1 VAVALLLVGVPLG
14 VALRTVLTTRALDVL
29 QREAEQAQLL
39 LGEQAVSVQG
49 VAVLLDAF
57 ARQSGT
63 RLTLLDRRPGVSV
76 QIDTGAPPSDELF
89 FEVDGDLT
97 EAAAGRVGRVATGGL
112 LAVSVPVRGTGG
124 VRQVLRATVTDTALR
139 QEVRAAWLAITGLG
153 LVALGVAAL
162 LALRQGARLAAPL
175 EQLAVS
181 ARRLGDGDFSVR
193 APHSGL
199 PEPDE
204 VAAALDATAVRL
216 GTLVERSRSFGADAS
231 HQLRTPL
238 TALRL
243 HLDALEAAPDRAA
256 VAAAQVEADRLEA
269 TIDELLTLTHPAGE
283 AEPIDLGALVRE
295 RVDSWRALAAEQGRP
310 VVVQLAALPPVRARG
325 AAIGQSLQVLLDNAL
340 LHGGGTITVSAQPAG
355 GGVRL
360 CVADEGP
367 DLPENR
373 VPENRVPENPTA
385 PGGGGRGLPL
395 ARALVE
401 AEGGRLSIER
411 GRPGAM
417 VCLLLPVGGPPPST
431 PSSRRTPS

>member
-1 VAVALLLVGVPLG
+1 MALLLVGVPLG
-14 VALRTVLTTRALDVL
+14 VAVRTVLTTRALDVL

-39 LGEQAVSVQG
+39 LGEQGVSVQG

-63 RLTLLDRRPGVSV
+63 RLTLLDRRAGVTV
-76 QIDTGAPPSDELF
+76 QIDTGPPPPDELF
-89 FEVDGDLT
+89 FDVDGDLT
-97 EAAAGRVGRVATGGL
+97 EAAAGRVGRTATGGL
-112 LAVSVPVRGTGG
+112 LAVSVPVRGTAG

-139 QEVRAAWLAITGLG
+139 GEVRAAWLAITGLG
-153 LVALGVAAL
+153 LVALVVATV
-162 LALRQGARLAAPL
+162 LARRQGARLAAPL
-175 EQLAVS
+175 EQLAAS

-193 APHSGL
+193 APTSGL

-204 VAAALDATAVRL
+204 VAVALDATAARL
-216 GTLVERSRSFGADAS
+216 GSLVERSRSFGADAS

-243 HLDALEAAPDRAA
+243 HLDAMEDAPDRAA

-269 TIDELLTLTHPAGE
+269 TIDELLTLTDPPGE

-295 RVDSWRALAAEQGRP
+295 RVDSWRVLGAEQGRP
-310 VVVQLAALPPVRARG
+310 VVVQAADVPPVRARG
-325 AAIGQSLQVLLDNAL
+325 AAISQSLQVLLDNAL
-340 LHGGGTITVSAQPAG
+340 MHGRGTISVSVRPAA

-360 CVADEGP
+360 CVSDEGSG
-367 DLPENR
+367 
-373 VPENRVPENPTA
+373 VPENPEPSGA
-385 PGGGGRGLPL
+385 SGRGLPL

-411 GRPGAM
+411 GRPGAV
-417 VCLLLPVGGPPPST
+417 VCLLFPVSGLPPAGLPPSA
-431 PSSRRTPS
+431 PS